1 MVVVSWRLTAS
12 ARACSTYPANCLAEL
27 ESLMLALAE
36 VIPISAKA
44 TTMAMMATV
53 IRSCSVVKPDS
64 TVLLFIG
71 WDPPEFL

>member
-1 MVVVSWRLTAS
+1 
-12 ARACSTYPANCLAEL
+12 
-27 ESLMLALAE
+27 MLALAE